1 MKALVTGGGG
11 FLGRHLVAE
20 LRARGDSVTVMLR
33 PSSVE
38 RRKPENPEVDVLAC
52 DLRRPPAGLASSL
65 AGFDAIY
72 HLVAAAGSA
81 WRETFESNVAAT
93 ENLIEALDTA
103 GWRGRF
109 VHVSSFAVYGA
120 NQLARGATL
129 DESTPLEPQP
139 GKRDDYAWTKL
150 LQERLVRARLGR
162 MKGVELVVVRPGAI
176 YARERRFQYRLG
188 RPLGEHAVLML
199 GGGIPMPLNYVENT
213 ASLLAEC
220 GHNPAA
226 ACETF
231 NAVDPSPPTQR
242 AYLRAWR
249 RADPQLKVLPFPLW
263 AYRLFTR
270 ALEVAEARS
279 AGRIAP
285 AAFLQPY
292 VMEPSLRRL
301 RYDASRGTSLL
312 GWLPPVST
320 EEALLRTFP
329 PSSSSKTVVSRRDSS
344 SQL

>member
-1 MKALVTGGGG
+1 LKALVTGGSG

-20 LRARGDSVTVMLR
+20 LQARGDSVTAMMR
-33 PSSVE
+33 PSTAMRRGPVE
-38 RRKPENPEVDVLAC
+38 GGTGVLAC
-52 DLRRPPAGLASSL
+52 DLRRPPQDLAGSL
-65 AGFDAIY
+65 AEFDAIY
-72 HLVAAAGSA
+72 HLVAAAGSG
-81 WRETFESNVAAT
+81 WREAFESNVAAT
-93 ENLIEALDTA
+93 EKLLDALAAA

-120 NQLARGATL
+120 NQLPRGATL
-129 DESTPLEPQP
+129 DESTPLEPEP
-139 GKRDDYAWTKL
+139 GRRDDYAWTKL
-150 LQERLVRARLGR
+150 LQERLIRDRLGELD
-162 MKGVELVVVRPGAI
+162 GVELVVVRPGAI

-220 GHNPAA
+220 GRNPAA
-226 ACETF
+226 AGETF

-249 RADPQLKVLPFPLW
+249 RSDPQLKVIPFPLW
-263 AYRLFTR
+263 AYRLLAR
-270 ALEVAEARS
+270 GLERAEARS
-279 AGRIAP
+279 GGRTAP
-285 AAFLQPY
+285 PAFLQPY

-301 RYDASRGTSLL
+301 SYDVSRATALL
-312 GWLPPVST
+312 GWEPPVSP

-329 PSSSSKTVVSRRDSS
+329 PSSASNTAASRRDSS